1 MKIETLNPIKIQIS
15 GLESFDF
22 LQNLITNDLKKI
34 VTSINSYIL
43 TPQGKIYYDIQI
55 NKLEDGYEIF
65 CSHDQSNFFT
75 FFEKYSRLSE
85 VELKIIEI
93 SQLESNYILH
103 KLSKGII
110 DANILPQG
118 TVLPSEVYD
127 NYVDYQKG
135 CYIGQ
140 EVVSRIKH
148 RQLTKKI
155 IKVYEF
161 DKNDY
166 EIIKNLEVLFEFR
179 NYLIIRFSIDDFKN
193 ESFLKYNL
201 KLIN

>member
-1 MKIETLNPIKIQIS
+1 MKIETLNPIKIQIT

-34 VTSINSYIL
+34 SASLNSYIL
-43 TPQGKIYYDIQI
+43 TPQGKIYYEIEI
-55 NKLEDGYEIF
+55 NKLEDGFEIF
-65 CSHDQSNFFT
+65 CSHDQSNFFE
-75 FFEKYSRLSE
+75 FFEKYSKLSE
-85 VELKIIEI
+85 VD
-93 SQLESNYILH
+93 LENIDVTNLENSYTLN

-161 DKNDY
+161 DKDNP
-166 EIIKNLEVLFEFR
+166 ELKKNLEILYEFE
-179 NYLIIRFSIDDFKN
+179 NYMIIRFSTDDFNNKSYLKN
-193 ESFLKYNL
+193 NL
-201 KLIN
+201 RLIN